1 MVVMGL
7 GFCLVVLHDTKL
19 CALRKKMTQQKLNGT
34 TLSSS
39 SSSSTTSSTS
49 SYTIPHGGMF
59 RYVTAPHFLGEI
71 IEWIGYAIAAKSL
84 AAWSFPIWTAA
95 NLVPRAL
102 MQHAWYQ
109 ETFRDTYPNER
120 RAIVP
125 FFM

>member
-19 CALRKKMTQQKLNGT
+19 CALRKKMTQQK
-34 TLSSS
+34 
-39 SSSSTTSSTS
+39 STS
-49 SYTIPHGGMF
+49 LYTIPHGGMF

-71 IEWIGYAIAAKSL
+71 IEWIGYASTAKSL

-120 RAIVP
+120 RAILP